1 MSGSRK
7 TAVIVGATG
16 NLGSAIGEVLK
27 SRGYDLDPI
36 WLSAERPDATKAA
49 SYAKLP
55 AKIHAAIYVAGI
67 NIVAPV
73 ETLTEEQWDKVMDV
87 NLKGAFLFAK
97 GALPGLKAAAPS
109 TFVTISSIMV
119 SHPYPNRAAYA
130 SAKAG
135 IEGLT
140 KVLAVEW
147 GQYGIASHSIRLG
160 HLEGLMKSTPP
171 NPKLL
176 SAVKERTPLKK
187 LIQPKQVADY
197 VGWLVDGGSSAV
209 SGSVLT
215 FDPAYTINR
224 WPLE

>member
-1 MSGSRK
+1 MSERK
-7 TAVIVGATG
+7 TAVVIGGTG
-16 NLGSAIGEVLK
+16 NLGGAICESLRK
-27 SRGYDLDPI
+27 RGFDLDPV
-36 WLSAERPDATKAA
+36 WLTADRPDATKAA

-55 AKIHAAIYVAGI
+55 KKIHAAIYVAGI
-67 NIVAPV
+67 NIVEPV
-73 ETLTEEQWDKVMDV
+73 EKLTEEQWDRVMDV
-87 NLKGAFLFAK
+87 NLKGAFFFAQ
-97 GALPGLKAAAPS
+97 GALAGLKAAAPS
-109 TFVTISSIMV
+109 TFVTISSIMAT
-119 SHPYPNRAAYA
+119 HPYPNRAAYA

-176 SAVKERTPLKK
+176 AAVKERTPLKR
-187 LIQPKQVADY
+187 LIQPQQVAEY

>member
-1 MSGSRK
+1 MSAERK
-7 TAVIVGATG
+7 TAVVVGATG
-16 NLGSAIGEVLK
+16 NLGGEICATLK
-27 SRGYDLDPI
+27 SRGYDLDQA
-36 WLSAERPDATKAA
+36 WLSENRPDATKAA

-55 AKIHAAIYVAGI
+55 SKIHAAIYVAGV
-67 NIVAPV
+67 NIVAPI

-97 GALPGLKAAAPS
+97 GALAGLKAAAPS

-119 SHPYPNRAAYA
+119 THPYPNRAAYA

-140 KVLAVEW
+140 KALAVEW
-147 GQYGIASHSIRLG
+147 GRYGIASHSIRLG

-176 SAVKERTPLKK
+176 EAVKARTPLKR
-187 LIQPKQVADY
+187 LIQPKQVAEY
-197 VGWLVDGGSSAV
+197 IGWLVDGGSSAV

-224 WPLE
+224 WPLD

>member
-1 MSGSRK
+1 MSAERK

-16 NLGSAIGEVLK
+16 NLGSAICEVLRT
-27 SRGYDLDPI
+27 RGYDIDPI
-36 WLSAERPDATKAA
+36 WLSADRPDATKSA
-49 SYAKLP
+49 SYAKMP
-55 AKIHAAIYVAGI
+55 PKIHAAIYVAGI

-73 ETLTEEQWDKVMDV
+73 ETLTEEQWDMVMDV

-97 GALPGLKAAAPS
+97 GALAGLKAASPS
-109 TFVTISSIMV
+109 TFATISSIMV
-119 SHPYPNRAAYA
+119 THPYPNRAAYA

-147 GQYGIASHSIRLG
+147 GQYGIASHSVRLG

-176 SAVKERTPLKK
+176 EAVKARTPLKR
-187 LIQPKQVADY
+187 LIQPKQVAEY
-197 VGWLVDGGSSAV
+197 IGWLVDGGSSAV

-224 WPLE
+224 WPLD